1 MPETSAGETVYASGD
16 ELGEYVQSSAE
27 SLDFSET
34 QTVDG
39 TDVTEWRRF
48 LEKIQVKAK
57 ARIDEYCRR
66 DFEDHPDD
74 TLTESG
80 EDGTSVIRLTGPVR
94 QVHAVRVDG
103 TVIDAD
109 GYHCEDARSL
119 VRTAG
124 SARDRYEH
132 HDPQWPAGYG
142 NIEIDLDWGYEAPP
156 ADIVQAEMEL
166 VDNVVASLVVKREGT
181 VVQADNFEVEVS
193 IPNAMTAEIRE
204 LLDEHREMGVFN

>member
-1 MPETSAGETVYASGD
+1 MAETSAGETVYAPGD
-16 ELGEYVQSSAE
+16 ELEKYVQSSAE
-27 SLDFSET
+27 SLGFSET

-39 TDVTEWRRF
+39 TETTEWRRF
-48 LEKIQVKAK
+48 LEKTQVKSK

-94 QVHAVRVDG
+94 QVHAVRVGG
-103 TVIDAD
+103 TAIDAD
-109 GYHCEDARSL
+109 TYHCEGAGSL

-124 SARDRYEH
+124 SPRNRYGH

-142 NIEIDLDWGYEAPP
+142 NIEIDLDWGYVAPP

-204 LLDEHREMGVFN
+204 LLNEHREMRVFN